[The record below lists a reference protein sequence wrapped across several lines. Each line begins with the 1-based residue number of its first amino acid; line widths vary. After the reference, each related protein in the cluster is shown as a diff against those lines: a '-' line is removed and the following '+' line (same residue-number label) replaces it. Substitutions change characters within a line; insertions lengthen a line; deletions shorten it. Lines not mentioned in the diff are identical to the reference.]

1 MSTLIKCPNCDS
13 FEVRRSAL
21 SSRDVPAKPVLRS
34 PYRCRNCGE
43 RFWVVSKSAF
53 YVAGLAGGAI
63 IAGAVA
69 WGVVGASRQGV
80 QVPSQTTAI
89 SSTFTEATKLAKN
102 NDPDAEYRLAHMYAS
117 GNGVDGNKKQSL
129 VWLERAAEH
138 GSVDAQFEFG
148 NALREGSGV
157 VQDYERAAKWLQLAA
172 EHGNADAQYAL
183 GQMYRAGIGL
193 PPDNAR
199 AYMWFNLAAAQ
210 EFVGAAAQRDLVLRL
225 LTPGQVVEA
234 QVEARRFSDAP
245 IKQRSIAP

>member
-1 MSTLIKCPNCDS
+1 M
-13 FEVRRSAL
+13 
-21 SSRDVPAKPVLRS
+21 LRS

-53 YVAGLAGGAI
+53 YVAGLAGAAI
-63 IAGAVA
+63 IAGIVV
-69 WGVVGASRQGV
+69 WGVFGASRQVV
-80 QVPSQTTAI
+80 QASSQTTAV
-89 SSTFTEATKLAKN
+89 SNTFAEATKRANN
-102 NDPDAEYRLAHMYAS
+102 NDPDAEYRLAHMYA
-117 GNGVDGNKKQSL
+117 NGTGVEGNKRQSL
-129 VWLERAAEH
+129 AWLERAAEH
-138 GSVDAQFEFG
+138 GNVDAQYEFG

-172 EHGNADAQYAL
+172 ERGNADAQYAL

-210 EFVGAAAQRDLVLRL
+210 EFGGAAAQRDLVLRL

-245 IKQRSIAP
+245 IKQPSVAP